1 MKKISLLLAMAAV
14 ALGFTS
20 CEEDRD
26 PVYHNP
32 SQFVLNQPAM
42 ADQYI
47 DLTDG
52 NTLELVASQ
61 PDYGYSA
68 VANYS
73 AQISLTEDFAN
84 FESIIPTDEHQ
95 ARMTFKQQDIALAM
109 CNLLGV
115 EGEDSFNERY
125 PDGMPYMTV
134 YFRAVCQLAGVEG
147 SLITSNVV
155 AYKNIK
161 GYLAVQTPGY
171 IYLVGNPE
179 GWSGP
184 DASNAAH
191 YAPWRLFEPDNAIGS
206 QVYVGVFDLPSAPMF
221 RFYSALTGWDADSYG
236 CQVEDNPLDFE
247 LVDGSFTGKL
257 LGPGA
262 KGSFNFPNFMG
273 GTVTITVDMSDPNN
287 MTFTM
292 VEGEQEVV
300 VPNYVYMVGNNAGW
314 AEPSEANAAT
324 YEPWRLAD
332 ASNSGVYA
340 GTFDFTDFTADGGVL
355 YCRFYAD
362 LPGWGPAGWSSSTNG
377 SDNIE
382 CASGVAMPT
391 FQGEGCFTFAAAG
404 HKVQVVLDT
413 NQNQVTFT
421 YAD

>member
-1 MKKISLLLAMAAV
+1 MKKISLFLAAAAAV
-14 ALGFTS
+14 LGFTS
-20 CEEDRD
+20 CTEDKE
-26 PVYHNP
+26 PVYTVP
-32 SQFVLNQPAM
+32 TEFILNTPAM

-47 DLTDG
+47 ELSDAGTI
-52 NTLELVASQ
+52 ELVASQ

-73 AQISLTEDFAN
+73 AEVSLSEDFLEYEALEPVDN
-84 FESIIPTDEHQ
+84 HQ
-95 ARMTFKQQDIALAM
+95 ARMTFSQDKLALAM

-115 EGEDSFNERY
+115 EGEDSFNEMY

-134 YFRAVCQLAGVEG
+134 YFRAVCQLEGVES
-147 SLITSNVV
+147 SLIKSNVV
-155 AYKNIK
+155 SYNNIK

-191 YAPWRLFEPDNAIGS
+191 YAPWRLFEPENAIGS
-206 QVYVGVFDLPSAPMF
+206 HVYVGVFDLPSAPMF
-221 RFYSALTGWDADSYG
+221 RFYTALTGWDADSYG
-236 CQVEDNPLDFE
+236 CQVDDNPMDFE
-247 LVDGSFTGKL
+247 MVDGSFTAPLVKG
-257 LGPGA
+257 

-287 MTFTM
+287 MTWSM
-292 VEGEQEVV
+292 VEGEHEVI

-324 YEPWRLAD
+324 YEPWRLVD

-355 YCRFYAD
+355 YCRFYGD

-391 FQGEGCFTFAAAG
+391 FQGEGCFTFAAQG

-413 NQNQVTFT
+413 NQDQVTFT